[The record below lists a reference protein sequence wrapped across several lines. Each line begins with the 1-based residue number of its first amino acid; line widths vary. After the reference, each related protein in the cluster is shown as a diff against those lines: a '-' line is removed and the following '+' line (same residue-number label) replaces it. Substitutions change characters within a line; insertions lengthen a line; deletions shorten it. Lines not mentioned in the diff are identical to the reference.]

1 MVKKWIKRIIKW
13 LVALA
18 CIALLWRVFFAGSEI
33 TLDEFIPTKTTAE
46 AYSESGNLKIITNE
60 VVEEI
65 SKEGYFSAY
74 GFFYSPETKELQI
87 TARYN
92 NSTLDRLRDI
102 DFFLYTVD
110 TSGEPYDAEKQSVV
124 DADGNVIKLYQGYP
138 KSEIIEPLAEY
149 TQTDEILF
157 YNYEKL
163 VFPGVEIGEHTN
175 VILSLCSA
183 GDKDAE
189 KAVVTIHFAEQPTEE
204 YELSDDE
211 TEALAAFGK

>member
-1 MVKKWIKRIIKW
+1 MVMKWIKRIIKW

-33 TLDEFIPTKTTAE
+33 TLDEFIPTKATAA
-46 AYSESGNLKIITNE
+46 AYSENGSLKIITNE

-65 SKEGYFSAY
+65 SEGGYFSAY
-74 GFFYSPETKELQI
+74 GFFYSPETKELQV
-87 TARYN
+87 TVRYN
-92 NSTLDRLRDI
+92 NSTLDRLKDI

-110 TSGEPYDAEKQSVV
+110 TSGEPFDAEKESVV
-124 DADGNVIKLYQGYP
+124 DAEGNVIELYQGYP
-138 KSEIIEPLAEY
+138 KSETIAPLTEY

-163 VFPGVEIGEHTN
+163 VFPGVEIDEHTN
-175 VILSLCSA
+175 VIISLCSA
-183 GDKDAE
+183 GDMDAE
-189 KAVVTIHFAEQPTEE
+189 KAVVTPHFAEQPMEE

-211 TEALAAFGK
+211 MAALSAFGK

>member
-13 LVALA
+13 FVAIACLA
-18 CIALLWRVFFAGSEI
+18 LIWRVLFAGSEI
-33 TLDEFIPTKTTAE
+33 TLDEFIPTKTTAA
-46 AYSESGNLKIITNE
+46 AYTDSGDLKILTNE
-60 VVEEI
+60 VAEEI
-65 SKEGYFSAY
+65 SEGGYFSAY
-74 GFFYSPETKELQI
+74 GFFYSPETKELQV
-87 TARYN
+87 TVRYN
-92 NSTLDRLRDI
+92 NSTLDRLKDI

-110 TSGEPYDAEKQSVV
+110 TSGEPYDAEKESVV
-124 DADGNVIKLYQGYP
+124 DADGKVIRLHQGYP
-138 KSEIIEPLAEY
+138 KSEVISPLDEY

-163 VFPGVEIGEHTN
+163 VFPGIEIGDDTN
-175 VILSLCSA
+175 VIISLCSA

-189 KAVVTIHFAEQPTEE
+189 KAIVTAHFAEQPMEE